1 MGDGIIQS
9 MIVSSL
15 RGRLNQL
22 VADVTAIPLWPTLIT
37 LWERFQQDRLGLN
50 ASSLTYTTVLALV
63 PFFAVVLSVF
73 TAFPAFGHMQGAL
86 QQWLV
91 TSLVPAGIAD
101 NLMGYLTQFAGKA
114 SQLGLLGLVGLAV
127 TAVSL
132 MLTIDTTL
140 NQIWRVQRPRP
151 LSQRILVYW
160 AALTLGPLLLS
171 ASLVITSYV
180 LTVSRG
186 WLPDMPVGLGVGLA
200 ILQFLLMTGGF
211 TLLYRYVPN
220 TPVRWRDALSGAV
233 FVTAGLALARQVLGL
248 YLGRIPTYSVIY
260 GTFATVP
267 ILLLW
272 IYVGWLIVLLGA
284 VIAAYLPTLLSG
296 AVRRGGGPGWEFRL
310 AIEALQALARGRAN
324 AVHGLTRPQLAR
336 ALEVDGLQLAPVLN
350 ALEALDWIGQLSTQ
364 RENQEP
370 RLVLLADP
378 ATTPLAPLVDRLLLA
393 PTAMPGLSC
402 QDKPWSALMLA
413 DVVAPRPKDA
423 QALK

>member
-1 MGDGIIQS
+1 

-22 VADVTAIPLWPTLIT
+22 VADVTAIPLWPTLTT

-73 TAFPAFGHMQGAL
+73 TAFPVFGQMQGAL
-86 QQWLV
+86 QQWLL
-91 TSLVPAGIAD
+91 TSLVPAGIAE
-101 NLMGYLTQFAGKA
+101 NVMGYLTQFAGKA
-114 SQLGLLGLVGLAV
+114 SQLGLLGLVGLTV
-127 TAVSL
+127 TAVML

-140 NQIWRVQRPRP
+140 NQIWRAQRPRP

-171 ASLVITSYV
+171 ASLAITSYV
-180 LTVSRG
+180 VTVSRG
-186 WLPDMPVGLGVGLA
+186 WLPDMPLGLDVGLA
-200 ILQFLLMTGGF
+200 VLQFLLMTGGF

-220 TPVRWRDALSGAV
+220 TPVRWRHALIGAV
-233 FVTAGLALARQVLGL
+233 FVTAGLALARHVLGL

-260 GTFATVP
+260 GAFATVP

-296 AVRRGGGPGWEFRL
+296 AVRRGGGPGWEFQL
-310 AIEALQALARGRAN
+310 AIEALRALAQSHADGA
-324 AVHGLTRPQLAR
+324 HGLTRPQLAR

-350 ALEALDWIGQLSTQ
+350 ALEALDWIGELSTQ

-378 ATTPLAPLVDRLLLA
+378 AGTSLAPLVDRLLLA
-393 PTAMPGLSC
+393 PTAIPGLAG

-413 DVVAPRPKDA
+413 DVATPRPKDA

>member
-1 MGDGIIQS
+1 

-22 VADVTAIPLWPTLIT
+22 VADVTAIPLWPTLTT

-73 TAFPAFGHMQGAL
+73 TAFPVFGQMQGAL
-86 QQWLV
+86 QQWLL
-91 TSLVPAGIAD
+91 TSLVPAGIAE
-101 NLMGYLTQFAGKA
+101 NVMGYLTQFAGKA
-114 SQLGLLGLVGLAV
+114 SQLGLLGLVGLTV
-127 TAVSL
+127 TAVML

-140 NQIWRVQRPRP
+140 NQIWRAQRPRP

-171 ASLVITSYV
+171 ASLAITSYV
-180 LTVSRG
+180 VTVSRG
-186 WLPDMPVGLGVGLA
+186 WLPDMPLGLDVGLA
-200 ILQFLLMTGGF
+200 VLQFLLMTGGF
-211 TLLYRYVPN
+211 TLLYRYVPH
-220 TPVRWRDALSGAV
+220 TPVRWRHAFIGAV
-233 FVTAGLALARQVLGL
+233 FVTAGLGLGRWALGL

-296 AVRRGGGPGWEFRL
+296 AVRRGGGPGWEFQL
-310 AIEALQALARGRAN
+310 AIEALRALAQSHADGA
-324 AVHGLTRPQLAR
+324 HGLTRPQLAR

-350 ALEALDWIGQLSTQ
+350 ALEALDWIGELSTQ

-378 ATTPLAPLVDRLLLA
+378 AGTSLAPLVDRLLLA
-393 PTAMPGLSC
+393 PTAIPGLAG
-402 QDKPWSALMLA
+402 QDKPWSALTLA
-413 DVVAPRPKDA
+413 DVVAPSLKDA